1 MPYETRTISVAEGAR
16 LLVFSDGIL
25 EIEKADG
32 AMWPFAEFLNL
43 ESELAIDGDL
53 IGRHLDY
60 IRELGGKEVLADD
73 FSMMDIRF

>member
-1 MPYETRTISVAEGAR
+1 MGA
-16 LLVFSDGIL
+16 FS
-25 EIEKADG
+25 
-32 AMWPFAEFLNL
+32 EFLTRL
-43 ESELAIDGDL
+43 ETELAIDGDL